1 MTAIMRQAHERAAV
15 PESLM
20 SSFPATADVVIAG
33 GAAIGSSVACHLAM
47 DPDWTGSVVVVE
59 KDPTYRFC
67 ASALSAA
74 SIRQQFSCPVNIA
87 ISLHGLDFFE
97 RIGDLLEVDGDRPD
111 VGFVER
117 GYLYLA
123 GSPEGAAVLAENHIV
138 QAQAGADILLLD
150 DAALAARFPWL
161 SRDGVCGAS
170 WGRTGEG
177 WFDGWGLMQAYRR
190 KARSLGVTYLHGEV
204 VDIERA
210 NGRVTAVHLADG
222 SRIACGALVDAAGA
236 SGGRQLA
243 ARAGIAIP
251 VFAEKRCVF
260 TFTCREPLAGFPL
273 LIDPTGVWCRPEG
286 HGGADGQL
294 YLSGGAPRTSDGET
308 PDFDVDWSLFEE
320 EYWPALAARVPAF
333 EAIRPGRAWAGHYDM
348 NRFDHNAFVG
358 PAGDPANFYL
368 ANGFSGHG
376 LQQSPAVG
384 RGLAEL
390 IAHGAYRTLDLS
402 EMGFER
408 LAANRPLLER
418 NII

>member
-1 MTAIMRQAHERAAV
+1 MRTIGERLVVGDERPAIDLHE
-15 PESLM
+15 
-20 SSFPATADVVIAG
+20 G
-33 GAAIGSSVACHLAM
+33 
-47 DPDWTGSVVVVE
+47 
-59 KDPTYRFC
+59 
-67 ASALSAA
+67 
-74 SIRQQFSCPVNIA
+74 
-87 ISLHGLDFFE
+87 
-97 RIGDLLEVDGDRPD
+97 
-111 VGFVER
+111 
-117 GYLYLA
+117 GYLYL
-123 GSPEGAAVLAENHIV
+123 GSAEGAPVLAEN
-138 QAQAGADILLLD
+138 QALQASEGADILYMEP
-150 DAALAARFPWL
+150 AALAARFPWL
-161 SRDGVCGAS
+161 NLDGIAAGT
-170 WGRTGEG
+170 WGRSGEG
-177 WFDGWGLMQAYRR
+177 WYDGWGLMQAFRR
-190 KARSLGVTYLHGEV
+190 KARSLGVTYVHGEV

-210 NGRVTAVHLADG
+210 QGRVTAVRLADG

-294 YLSGGAPRTSDGET
+294 YLCGGAPRAADGET

-358 PAGDPANFYL
+358 SAGDPENFYL

-402 EMGFER
+402 EMGFGR

-418 NII
+418 NVI